1 MEFGNRSQWKNGLVG
16 LPPGPRAVRRDLI
29 IPNPKLRLM
38 EQVREVLRLKHYA
51 IRTER
56 CYCDWIKRYIHF
68 HHMKLRDDL
77 FAGPEAKIEEFLSD
91 LAVRGQ
97 VAASTQNQLR
107 ASSRGCGSTWRTC
120 ASGTRRIFARA
131 MGRCTCRA
139 HWTGS

>member
-1 MEFGNRSQWKNGLVG
+1 MESGNRSQWKNGLDG
-16 LPPGPRAVRRDLI
+16 LPPGPKAVRRDLI
-29 IPNPKLRLM
+29 IPNPKLKLM

-77 FAGPEAKIEEFLSD
+77 FAGPEAKIE
-91 LAVRGQ
+91 G
-97 VAASTQNQLR
+97 LR